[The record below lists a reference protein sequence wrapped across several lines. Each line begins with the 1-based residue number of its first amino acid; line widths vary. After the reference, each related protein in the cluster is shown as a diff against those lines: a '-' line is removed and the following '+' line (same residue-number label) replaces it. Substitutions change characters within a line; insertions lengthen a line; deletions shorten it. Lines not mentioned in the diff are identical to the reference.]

1 MPTALA
7 RSSHGRSSTLGRE
20 RFAEAFAGD
29 LPSEQVRFMAD
40 AQLPWGMEALT
51 GAVTEPGWRSKP
63 SWYLVSTE
71 DRMIPAPAQRAMA
84 ERIGRAGGRAPI

>member
-1 MPTALA
+1 
-7 RSSHGRSSTLGRE
+7 
-20 RFAEAFAGD
+20 
-29 LPSEQVRFMAD
+29 MAD

-84 ERIGRAGGRAPI
+84 ERIGRAAA